1 MWVIGWVPNYSQCWV
16 AHIGG
21 DWKFYLE
28 YERRHAMRFG
38 SKEVAEEK
46 AFQLAVRWVHLGGQF
61 SIAPY
66 KVEAANA

>member
-1 MWVIGWVPNYSQCWV
+1 
-16 AHIGG
+16 
-21 DWKFYLE
+21 
-28 YERRHAMRFG
+28 MRFG